1 MGGQVVG
8 HALRTAL
15 GQVHVQLTA
24 TGAVGVANDLDSV
37 LVELLEGVGQVVQRL
52 VEATGDR
59 VRVGGE
65 GNVTRHDQLDLVTL
79 ALHLNPG
86 IGHAFAQFF
95 LLLVGVVA
103 VARRT
108 GTRND
113 CANQRAL
120 ATVVMVDGRTGQC
133 ASQRTKAAVFGGFAH
148 AAFGTIAGLSLAAVI
163 RVR

>member
-15 GQVHVQLTA
+15 GQVHIQLAA
-24 TGAVGVANDLDSV
+24 TGAVGVANDLDGV
-37 LVELLEGVGQVVQRL
+37 LVELLERVGQVVQRL
-52 VEATGDR
+52 VEAAGDR

-65 GNVTRHDQLDLVTL
+65 GNVARHDQLDLVTL
-79 ALHLNPG
+79 ALHLDPG
-86 IGHAFAQFF
+86 VRHAFTQFF

-103 VARRT
+103 IARRT

-133 ASQRTKAAVFGGFAH
+133 TSQRTEAAVLGGFAH